1 MKLISVLL
9 DLSKFERLYWTF
21 HFLEDPDLWLVIS
34 KNKYHRCMQGKVP
47 LEAFQIF
54 DFPWPIGLGGSQIQK
69 ACLAR
74 PSPIP
79 KACKDKVGARLER
92 RNQATCCNL
101 GLILPFLL
109 YPQWE
114 PPISR
119 EGNSPTTFLVPSIA
133 LHFTPRSCVCV
144 CVCLSLYPPPTH
156 TYISNSHV
164 IYLRL
169 YTLFHSLVIKMS
181 TARCVLCPMG
191 CALYQEYPFLPVS
204 VCVCVCVCVC
214 ESSCNSSS
222 ILLPLWAKTL

>member
-54 DFPWPIGLGGSQIQK
+54 DFPWPIGLGGSQIRK

-144 CVCLSLYPPPTH
+144 CVCLSLYPPHTH
-156 TYISNSHV
+156 IHIKLPCYLSKIIYPISLSSYKNE
-164 IYLRL
+164 
-169 YTLFHSLVIKMS
+169 HSKVCLVSYGVCIIS
-181 TARCVLCPMG
+181 GVPIPSSQC
-191 CALYQEYPFLPVS
+191 
-204 VCVCVCVCVC
+204 VCVCVCVCVW
-214 ESSCNSSS
+214 
-222 ILLPLWAKTL
+222 ILLQF